1 MRIPLLLLMASL
13 VACAPSS
20 TTSSGSSSGAP
31 WTLEAVRADTTD
43 GIRILVLHDM
53 EGLSG
58 QSDPGSFRF
67 GHPLYPTGQELLVAD
82 INAVV
87 AGLYAGGATEV
98 FVVDGHG
105 SGNADPDVRRDLLD
119 PRAQQIIQDKPFDAY
134 FDLVTPK
141 AYDAVAVVGMHSK
154 TGSRGFAAHT
164 FTLGIGILIN
174 GQPITETEL
183 VGLSWGRQS
192 IPVIFA
198 SGDDRLAG
206 DLQTMPWIEYVTVK
220 TATAADSA
228 LPRPVDEARAD
239 LTAHAQ
245 KAVENLK
252 AGKAQAMRIPGKL
265 RAGLKAVPPSSLA
278 MFDGIPGIPYSD
290 STLFFE
296 ADSLRHAYDILVQLI
311 GVATS
316 GSTAPLTR
324 ALAADS
330 AGAAL
335 LRNYS
340 AQRRQTW
347 FDYESGRWQPAP
359 PPPGITE
366 VRRGHGYR

>member
-1 MRIPLLLLMASL
+1 MSTPLSPDSMRAGQPKCSWSTAMA
-13 VACAPSS
+13 VATPIRI
-20 TTSSGSSSGAP
+20 SGAICS
-31 WTLEAVRADTTD
+31 TRV
-43 GIRILVLHDM
+43 
-53 EGLSG
+53 
-58 QSDPGSFRF
+58 
-67 GHPLYPTGQELLVAD
+67 
-82 INAVV
+82 
-87 AGLYAGGATEV
+87 
-98 FVVDGHG
+98 
-105 SGNADPDVRRDLLD
+105 
-119 PRAQQIIQDKPFDAY
+119 QQIMKDAPFDAY

-183 VGLSWGRQS
+183 VALSWGRQG

-198 SGDDRLAG
+198 SGDDRLAD
-206 DLQTMPWIEYVTVK
+206 DLKTMPWIEYVTVK

-228 LPRPVDEARAD
+228 DPRPVEEARAD

-245 KAVENLK
+245 KAVENLRV
-252 AGKAQAMRIPGKL
+252 GKAQAMRVPGKL
-265 RAGLKAVPPSSLA
+265 RAGLKAVPPASLA

-324 ALAADS
+324 TRRRLCRRASAPRPQRQAPTHLVRLRIGTVAANAAASRHYRSTTGPRVPLNSLLCLASDCRHRPV
-330 AGAAL
+330 G
-335 LRNYS
+335 
-340 AQRRQTW
+340 RR
-347 FDYESGRWQPAP
+347 
-359 PPPGITE
+359 
-366 VRRGHGYR
+366 HG

>member
-1 MRIPLLLLMASL
+1 MRTPLLLLLAPL

-20 TTSSGSSSGAP
+20 PSSSGSSGAP
-31 WTLEAVRADTTD
+31 WNLETVRADTTD

-58 QSDPGSFRF
+58 QTDPGSFRF
-67 GHPLYPTGQELLVAD
+67 GHPLYPTGQEMLAAD
-82 INAVV
+82 VNAVV

-105 SGNADPDVRRDLLD
+105 SGNADPDLRRDLLD
-119 PRAQQIIQDKPFDAY
+119 PRVQQIMKDAPFDAY

-183 VGLSWGRQS
+183 VALSWGRQG

-198 SGDDRLAG
+198 SGDDRLAD
-206 DLQTMPWIEYVTVK
+206 DLKTMPWIEYVTVK

-228 LPRPVDEARAD
+228 DPRPVEEARAD

-245 KAVENLK
+245 KAVENLRV
-252 AGKAQAMRIPGKL
+252 GKAQAMRVPGKL
-265 RAGLKAVPPSSLA
+265 RAGLKAVPPASLA

-330 AGAAL
+330 AGARL
-335 LRNYS
+335 LRDHNV
-340 AQRRQTW
+340 RRRLTW
-347 FDYESGRWQPAP
+347 FDYESGRWQPTP